1 MVTGGNPRKDDP
13 FEQHRSLMF
22 GISYRMLG
30 TVADAEDTIQET
42 WLRWNK
48 IDQSLVADARGYLVR
63 AVTRTSIDQL
73 RRAKARREQYIGS
86 WLPEPLLTG
95 PDVADRVVQ
104 DKLVSMAILVMLEST
119 SPLERAVFVLREV
132 FGFSY
137 PEVAQAVGRS
147 DAAVRQLGH
156 RAKTHLRQP
165 RSRFQAGPRE
175 SRRVTERFLEACLG
189 GDLSELLKVLA
200 PGVTLWVDAHGTSE
214 GARQPIHGA
223 AAIGEYLASIAPR
236 YPDGIHFRYAEFN
249 GEPGG
254 LLAVGR
260 DVYAVVALELEPAG
274 SVAAIRVV
282 RTPEKLSRLNVPPTS
297 SSGTPSPPPTC
308 RAPRTGRSCP

>member
-1 MVTGGNPRKDDP
+1 
-13 FEQHRSLMF
+13 MF

-30 TVADAEDTIQET
+30 TVADAEDSIQET

-48 IDQSLVADARGYLVR
+48 IDQSLIADPRGYLVR

-95 PDVADRVVQ
+95 PDVADGAVR
-104 DKLVSMAILVMLEST
+104 DESVSMAIMVMLEST

-156 RAKTHLRQP
+156 RAKINLQQR
-165 RSRFQAGPRE
+165 RSRFQPGPRE
-175 SRRVTERFLEACLG
+175 SRRATERFLAACLG
-189 GDLSELLKVLA
+189 GDLSELMEVLA
-200 PGVTLWVDAHGTSE
+200 PEVTLWVDAHGTSE
-214 GARQPIHGA
+214 GAREPIHGA
-223 AAIGEYLASIAPR
+223 TAIGEYLASIAPR
-236 YPDGIHFRYAEFN
+236 YPDGIQFRYAEFN
-249 GEPGG
+249 GEP
-254 LLAVGR
+254 
-260 DVYAVVALELEPAG
+260 
-274 SVAAIRVV
+274 
-282 RTPEKLSRLNVPPTS
+282 
-297 SSGTPSPPPTC
+297 
-308 RAPRTGRSCP
+308 

>member
-1 MVTGGNPRKDDP
+1 MVTGNPSQDDA
-13 FEQHRSLMF
+13 FEQYRSLMF

-95 PDVADRVVQ
+95 PDVADGAVQ
-104 DKLVSMAILVMLEST
+104 DELVSMAILVMLESA

-156 RAKTHLRQP
+156 RAKIHLQQR

-175 SRRVTERFLEACLG
+175 SRRVTERFLAACLG
-189 GDLSELLKVLA
+189 GDLSELMQVLA
-200 PGVTLWVDAHGTSE
+200 PEVTLWVDAHGTSE
-214 GARQPIHGA
+214 GAREPIHGA
-223 AAIGEYLASIAPR
+223 TAIGQYLASIAPR
-236 YPDGIHFRYAEFN
+236 YPAGIHFRYAEFN

-254 LLAVGR
+254 VLVVGR
-260 DVYAVVALELEPAG
+260 DVYAAVALELEPTG

-282 RTPEKLSRLNVPPTS
+282 RTPEKLSRLKVPT
-297 SSGTPSPPPTC
+297 
-308 RAPRTGRSCP
+308 